1 MLCGIRICQCRT
13 YRSSSDL
20 VFSGHNLICEN
31 GTILSETKTDKTI
44 YGQIDLDHLNHDRLH
59 YKTSMQDLFHVNY
72 TTVEFTSKPIEE
84 IEFDRY
90 IDAYPFVPNNQ
101 DERIV
106 RCLEILHI
114 QDSRLGNPPFKNSL
128 IKML

>member
-1 MLCGIRICQCRT
+1 
-13 YRSSSDL
+13 
-20 VFSGHNLICEN
+20 
-31 GTILSETKTDKTI
+31 
-44 YGQIDLDHLNHDRLH
+44 
-59 YKTSMQDLFHVNY
+59 MQDLFHVNY

-101 DERIV
+101 DERIT

-114 QDSRLGNPPFKNSL
+114 QRQNVLNLMRKS
-128 IKML
+128 

>member
-1 MLCGIRICQCRT
+1 MQ
-13 YRSSSDL
+13 
-20 VFSGHNLICEN
+20 
-31 GTILSETKTDKTI
+31 TIQPWNS
-44 YGQIDLDHLNHDRLH
+44 
-59 YKTSMQDLFHVNY
+59 
-72 TTVEFTSKPIEE
+72 TSKPIEE

-114 QDSRLGNPPFKNSL
+114 QAQAWQPAFQKF
-128 IKML
+128 IVKML